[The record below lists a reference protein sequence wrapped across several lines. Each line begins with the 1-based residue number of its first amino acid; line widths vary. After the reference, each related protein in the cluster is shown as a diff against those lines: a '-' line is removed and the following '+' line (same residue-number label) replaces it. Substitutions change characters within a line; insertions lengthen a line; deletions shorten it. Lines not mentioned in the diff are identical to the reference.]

1 MFRYGSKAVASR
13 ITACFIVL
21 ALLAGLT
28 LSAQAQNG
36 RMRVVLRNDSSY
48 TIYQIHMSR
57 TNDDNWRR
65 DLLGFDVLSPGES
78 ITITASPGMYDLKL
92 VDEDGDTCTVL
103 RLSIHDNKD
112 WTITNS
118 WLLGCEFH

>member
-1 MFRYGSKAVASR
+1 MDR
-13 ITACFIVL
+13 FIGL
-21 ALLAGLT
+21 FLLAT
-28 LSAQAQNG
+28 VMISAQAET
-36 RMRVVLRNDSSY
+36 RVRVVLRNDSAY

-57 TNDDNWRR
+57 TNDDSWRR
-65 DLLGFDVLSPGES
+65 DLLGSDVLSPGES
-78 ITITASPGMYDLKL
+78 ITITASPGQYDLKL

-103 RLSIHDNKD
+103 RLSVLENKD